1 MPRHSECVTEPWL
14 KSLRSSNTAKVV
26 TGHPAGTSQQQ
37 WTGRAPRATQ
47 GPTTGEAPCGAKG
60 SIADVISHRMHCI
73 VCLPWR
79 GSCPHGDSVSL
90 RTGAI
95 GEREASIEAESPP
108 HHLPRSCYS
117 STSHPC
123 VCEVGH
129 TGALVVLWL

>member
-47 GPTTGEAPCGAKG
+47 GPTAGEAPCGAKA
-60 SIADVISHRMHCI
+60 SIADVISHRIHCI
-73 VCLPWR
+73 VCLPWL

-90 RTGAI
+90 RTGAV
-95 GEREASIEAESPP
+95 GEGEASTEA
-108 HHLPRSCYS
+108 
-117 STSHPC
+117 
-123 VCEVGH
+123 
-129 TGALVVLWL
+129 